1 MHRLAFAVVLTS
13 LLVAPA
19 AAVPLMPVFPA
30 SHIAGES
37 DDIVQVK
44 KKYKYKARP
53 YGWSQ
58 GRKVG
63 WRGRGLPP
71 GQAKKIY

>member
-1 MHRLAFAVVLTS
+1 MHRLAFAVVLTA
-13 LLVAPA
+13 LFVAPA
-19 AAVPLMPVFPA
+19 AAAPLIPV
-30 SHIAGES
+30 STVSQVAGES
-37 DDIVQVK
+37 DVVQVK
-44 KKYKYKARP
+44 KKYKARP

>member
-1 MHRLAFAVVLTS
+1 MQKLAIAAVLTA
-13 LLVAPA
+13 LFAAPA
-19 AAVPLMPVFPA
+19 AAAPLIPVSTA
-30 SHIAGES
+30 AHVAGES
-37 DDIVQVK
+37 GDIVEVK
-44 KKYKYKARP
+44 KKYKARP

>member
-1 MHRLAFAVVLTS
+1 MHRLAFAVVLTA
-13 LLVAPA
+13 LLATPA
-19 AAVPLMPVFPA
+19 AAAPLIPA
-30 SHIAGES
+30 SSASHVAGER

-44 KKYKYKARP
+44 KKYKAAP
-53 YGWSQ
+53 YGWSR

>member
-1 MHRLAFAVVLTS
+1 MHRLAFAVVLTV
-13 LLVAPA
+13 LLAAPA
-19 AAVPLMPVFPA
+19 AAAPLIPVSTA
-30 SHIAGES
+30 SHVAGER

-53 YGWSQ
+53 HGWSQ

>member
-1 MHRLAFAVVLTS
+1 MHRLAFAGVLAT
-13 LLVAPA
+13 LLAAPA
-19 AAVPLMPVFPA
+19 AAAPLIPVSTA
-30 SHIAGES
+30 AQVVGER

-44 KKYKYKARP
+44 KKSKSKATP

-71 GQAKKIY
+71 GQAKKFY

>member
-1 MHRLAFAVVLTS
+1 MHRLAFAVVLTA
-13 LLVAPA
+13 LFVAPA
-19 AAVPLMPVFPA
+19 AAAPLIPVSTA
-30 SHIAGES
+30 SQGAGES

-44 KKYKYKARP
+44 KKYKAKP
-53 YGWSQ
+53 YEWSR